1 MNEDFSEIIAAVKKF
16 AVDNLS
22 LSTLSD
28 EELEEQIKTITD
40 NMIGNRYVSIKNRVD
55 IAQQVFSSIR
65 GFGLLDTIMN
75 DDTITEVMINGA
87 DNIFIEQAGR
97 VKRLD
102 ESFESQRKLEDIIQ
116 RIVGKAGREVNQ
128 SNPIVDTRLP
138 DGSRVNVVLPPIA
151 LCGPTVTIRKFS
163 KTPMTIEKLISY
175 GSITREI
182 ADKLKLLVEAKYNIF
197 ICGGTGSGKTTF
209 LNALSNYIPKDE
221 RVITIEDSAE
231 LQIKGVDN
239 LVSLETRNANASGA
253 SDLTMNAALS
263 DYNEILKDVY
273 GIFAMSATEDDLTNN
288 LERYFNNSL
297 SNISDLDTTDSY
309 TRDYINSLTS
319 WLSTAGSEGSADFD
333 TLINLTNATCDV
345 SYVGGSE
352 VYHSNILKR
361 QILEYMKY
369 RGVVAVSQELI
380 NKFSGFSGFD
390 KQSKAIKAKMNY
402 EKELEKVG
410 DSCQTAYNELYEARK
425 QKHTSVTQDILGYE
439 IEADCENKIEL
450 FKDAYLKTV
459 SLAKENYDNISKYL
473 VYIKVLEDTS
483 ADKLNVNSNVILYNE
498 ISNKS
503 SEATE
508 NMGEGLKEG
517 HTVTNEAYTHKGLE
531 GVLSNVEYFK
541 SNNIGLTSGCE
552 MNDEK
557 TDFNVIS
564 DHDGGFYG
572 TMKSFVD
579 DIKSQKS
586 NINGELSEDNVIKVY
601 QLKQTINNWI
611 NNDDNKTYLANI
623 WALKDY
629 FYSCEGNDCKI
640 NEYFENIEGFI
651 SDINDIANY
660 TNNYAN
666 SYKDK
671 VKSLAVEAN
680 KQIRLVFD
688 DCTIMISKYEAIE
701 KDLNAVISDI
711 ESAEEKGEKW
721 KDKIDKVT
729 DKSSKQTMTSDYESE
744 AQPLKKADVEAL
756 RDKVIIVNKEFYQ
769 DILDRIKSLKYCGNK
784 LAEKYDS
791 SKVEKA
797 DYEKDFKKSKIMPD
811 TVDSNGMAAA
821 INSAKANF
829 ESDTGNSFKAFRRLL
844 ENDEFSTKSG
854 FTTKAQEENQQFFE
868 YLASNFEYKSGTEE
882 EEKSEASDGGKEA
895 LIDKG
900 KVTSAKENAK
910 NDKTLSGDV
919 SSDFLD
925 AMVTNN
931 SKSQQDIGVDP
942 TDPEGSSDDNVTDTA
957 DSMSGEETTS
967 FLEAVGNIAATGR
980 DKLYLVEYMRN
991 MFSCYTTN
999 IDPDAGNP
1007 NVEEKKDKEV
1017 GSQYENKDDFEKTL
1031 SGIAISADNNYYYG
1045 GECEYILWGGTPSSA
1060 VNKTK
1065 ASIFGIRFILNLI
1078 YAMSAPDINA
1088 LTFEWATVIAGW
1100 TVFGVPIVQTV
1111 LKIALALA
1119 ESAYDLN
1126 QLCLGKSVPLY
1137 KSSTTWAMSPQGMIG
1152 IAKDAA
1158 AELIEN
1164 AAKEA
1169 GAYLN
1174 DSITNIFDK
1183 IENTANNKIS
1193 EIGDDVKKYMNQTIR
1208 DVSDK
1213 VINAT
1218 VTPFMNGI
1226 KGVLG
1231 KIDSSWGKD
1240 KIKEELQ
1247 NCLDKL
1253 KEGATDDIY
1262 GQAKTVAIE
1271 YLEGKIGEVTDTIY
1285 DSLQEAAG
1293 VKSETIIGKINDLFK
1308 TVDSGVNSG
1317 TGYISELNDVISNKI
1332 TELSG
1337 DLKKTVT
1344 DTLNSTEDNVKEKLN
1359 EALNNFSNELSE
1371 KVSGGLDKVGESA
1384 PNSKTVGDVSNA
1396 KAATISLN
1404 YKEYLYAFMLI
1415 GILANEDNMVA
1426 RTGYL
1431 MQMNISQKMTDAGF
1445 EDSDRENFDMTKM
1458 YTMVQIHSEADVD
1471 SVFMG
1476 MFEKKTVNGEESYSL
1491 NFDGNG
1497 SSTDRL
1503 VYNGFIGY

>member
-253 SDLTMNAALS
+253 GAVTIRDLIKSSLRMRPERIVVGEVRGGEALDMLQAMNTGH
-263 DYNEILKDVY
+263 D
-273 GIFAMSATEDDLTNN
+273 G
-288 LERYFNNSL
+288 SL
-297 SNISDLDTTDSY
+297 STGHA
-309 TRDYINSLTS
+309 NS
-319 WLSTAGSEGSADFD
+319 
-333 TLINLTNATCDV
+333 
-345 SYVGGSE
+345 
-352 VYHSNILKR
+352 
-361 QILEYMKY
+361 
-369 RGVVAVSQELI
+369 
-380 NKFSGFSGFD
+380 
-390 KQSKAIKAKMNY
+390 
-402 EKELEKVG
+402 
-410 DSCQTAYNELYEARK
+410 
-425 QKHTSVTQDILGYE
+425 TQDILGYE

-900 KVTSAKENAK
+900 KVTSAKEKAK

-957 DSMSGEETTS
+957 DSMSDEETTS
-967 FLEAVGNIAATGR
+967 FLKALGDIAATER

-1045 GECEYILWGGTPSSA
+1045 GECEYILWGGNPKSA

-1119 ESAYDLN
+1119 ESAYDLS

-1158 AELIEN
+1158 TELIEN
-1164 AAKEA
+1164 AAQAA
-1169 GAYLN
+1169 GDKL
-1174 DSITNIFDK
+1174 DKLVTNIFDT
-1183 IENTANNKIS
+1183 IGNTANDKIKDL
-1193 EIGDDVKKYMNQTIR
+1193 EGTVNNYIEQTKNSIT
-1208 DVSDK
+1208 DQ

-1218 VTPFMNGI
+1218 VTPFLNSVKGI
-1226 KGVLG
+1226 VG
-1231 KIDSSWGKD
+1231 KIDSNWGEE
-1240 KIKEELQ
+1240 KIKEEL
-1247 NCLDKL
+1247 NASLEKL
-1253 KEGATDDIY
+1253 KENSTDDIF
-1262 GQAKTVAIE
+1262 GKCKTLAIE
-1271 YLEGKIGEVTDTIY
+1271 YLQGKVDKVTSTIY
-1285 DSLQEAAG
+1285 QNLSSTTENMANETMKQVKGLFYSENSTPGYIEELTEQLKAKVNELSSKLQE
-1293 VKSETIIGKINDLFK
+1293 N
-1308 TVDSGVNSG
+1308 
-1317 TGYISELNDVISNKI
+1317 
-1332 TELSG
+1332 
-1337 DLKKTVT
+1337 VT
-1344 DTLNSTEDNVKEKLN
+1344 NALNSTEDNVKEKLN
-1359 EALNNFSNELSE
+1359 SALTDFTD
-1371 KVSGGLDKVGESA
+1371 KVSGTVSSGLDKVGEAA
-1384 PNSKTVGDVSNA
+1384 PDNNTVGDVTNA

-1415 GILANEDNMVA
+1415 GILANEDNMIA

-1445 EDSDRENFDMTKM
+1445 DDSDRENFDMTKM

-1491 NFDGNG
+1491 NFDGDG

>member
-1 MNEDFSEIIAAVKKF
+1 MIFRKFRKAKNSDINLAEINENTELAVFSE
-16 AVDNLS
+16 VDNDVKPKKKRS
-22 LSTLSD
+22 R
-28 EELEEQIKTITD
+28 ERI
-40 NMIGNRYVSIKNRVD
+40 RKN
-55 IAQQVFSSIR
+55 
-65 GFGLLDTIMN
+65 
-75 DDTITEVMINGA
+75 INGA
-87 DNIFIEQAGR
+87 ISIFLVLIMVPMFTFAGT
-97 VKRLD
+97 
-102 ESFESQRKLEDIIQ
+102 
-116 RIVGKAGREVNQ
+116 
-128 SNPIVDTRLP
+128 IVDL
-138 DGSRVNVVLPPIA
+138 SRVNSANVVL
-151 LCGPTVTIRKFS
+151 
-163 KTPMTIEKLISY
+163 
-175 GSITREI
+175 
-182 ADKLKLLVEAKYNIF
+182 
-197 ICGGTGSGKTTF
+197 
-209 LNALSNYIPKDE
+209 
-221 RVITIEDSAE
+221 
-231 LQIKGVDN
+231 
-239 LVSLETRNANASGA
+239 SGA

-967 FLEAVGNIAATGR
+967 FLKALGDIAATER

-1045 GECEYILWGGTPSSA
+1045 GECEYILWGGNPKSA

-1088 LTFEWATVIAGW
+1088 LTFEWATAIAGW

-1137 KSSTTWAMSPQGMIG
+1137 KSSTTWAMSPQGMINVTKKTAATLIG
-1152 IAKDAA
+1152 KATEA
-1158 AELIEN
+1158 AEKNLN
-1164 AAKEA
+1164 
-1169 GAYLN
+1169 GAIIN
-1174 DSITNIFDK
+1174 VFDK
-1183 IENTANNKIS
+1183 IENTANDKIS
-1193 EIGDDVKKYMNQTIR
+1193 EISGEVTKYINLTIR

-1231 KIDSSWGKD
+1231 KMDSSWGKD

-1253 KEGATDDIY
+1253 KEGSTDDIY

-1271 YLEGKIGEVTDTIY
+1271 YLEGKIDEVAGTIC
-1285 DSLQEAAG
+1285 DGLKDAAG
-1293 VKSETIIGKINDLFK
+1293 NKSDIIGKVNALFK
-1308 TVDSGVNSG
+1308 KVDPETNTE
-1317 TGYISELNDVISNKI
+1317 TGYISKLNDKIAKKI
-1332 TELSG
+1332 TDLSG
-1337 DLKKTVT
+1337 ELQGKVSEA
-1344 DTLNSTEDNVKEKLN
+1344 LNSTEDNVKEELN
-1359 EALNNFSNELSE
+1359 EALNNFSDGISE
-1371 KVSGGLDKVGESA
+1371 KVSSGLDKVGESA
-1384 PNSKTVGDVSNA
+1384 PDSNTVGDVTNS

-1445 EDSDRENFDMTKM
+1445 NDSDRENFDMTKM

-1491 NFDGNG
+1491 NFDGDG

>member
-97 VKRLD
+97 VKRLN

-231 LQIKGVDN
+231 LQIRGVDN

-253 SDLTMNAALS
+253 GAVTIRDLIKSSLRMRPERIVVGEVRGGEALDMLQAMNTGH
-263 DYNEILKDVY
+263 D
-273 GIFAMSATEDDLTNN
+273 G
-288 LERYFNNSL
+288 SL
-297 SNISDLDTTDSY
+297 STGHA
-309 TRDYINSLTS
+309 NS
-319 WLSTAGSEGSADFD
+319 
-333 TLINLTNATCDV
+333 
-345 SYVGGSE
+345 
-352 VYHSNILKR
+352 
-361 QILEYMKY
+361 
-369 RGVVAVSQELI
+369 
-380 NKFSGFSGFD
+380 
-390 KQSKAIKAKMNY
+390 
-402 EKELEKVG
+402 
-410 DSCQTAYNELYEARK
+410 
-425 QKHTSVTQDILGYE
+425 TQDMLSRLETMVLQGADGLPLEAIRQQISSAIDIIIHLSRLRDHSRKTMEITEVLGF
-439 IEADCENKIEL
+439 ENGQI
-450 FKDAYLKTV
+450 
-459 SLAKENYDNISKYL
+459 
-473 VYIKVLEDTS
+473 
-483 ADKLNVNSNVILYNE
+483 KLNPLYVFE
-498 ISNKS
+498 
-503 SEATE
+503 EDE
-508 NMGEGLKEG
+508 N
-517 HTVTNEAYTHKGLE
+517 TTLE
-531 GVLSNVEYFK
+531 VEYFK

-629 FYSCEGNDCKI
+629 FYSCEGNNCKI

-651 SDINDIANY
+651 RDINNIADY

-957 DSMSGEETTS
+957 DSMSDEETTS
-967 FLEAVGNIAATGR
+967 FLKALGDIAATER

-1445 EDSDRENFDMTKM
+1445 NDSDRENFDMTKM

>member
-182 ADKLKLLVEAKYNIF
+182 ADKLKL
-197 ICGGTGSGKTTF
+197 
-209 LNALSNYIPKDE
+209 
-221 RVITIEDSAE
+221 
-231 LQIKGVDN
+231 
-239 LVSLETRNANASGA
+239 
-253 SDLTMNAALS
+253 
-263 DYNEILKDVY
+263 
-273 GIFAMSATEDDLTNN
+273 
-288 LERYFNNSL
+288 
-297 SNISDLDTTDSY
+297 
-309 TRDYINSLTS
+309 
-319 WLSTAGSEGSADFD
+319 
-333 TLINLTNATCDV
+333 
-345 SYVGGSE
+345 
-352 VYHSNILKR
+352 
-361 QILEYMKY
+361 
-369 RGVVAVSQELI
+369 
-380 NKFSGFSGFD
+380 
-390 KQSKAIKAKMNY
+390 
-402 EKELEKVG
+402 
-410 DSCQTAYNELYEARK
+410 
-425 QKHTSVTQDILGYE
+425 
-439 IEADCENKIEL
+439 
-450 FKDAYLKTV
+450 
-459 SLAKENYDNISKYL
+459 
-473 VYIKVLEDTS
+473 
-483 ADKLNVNSNVILYNE
+483 
-498 ISNKS
+498 
-503 SEATE
+503 
-508 NMGEGLKEG
+508 
-517 HTVTNEAYTHKGLE
+517 
-531 GVLSNVEYFK
+531 
-541 SNNIGLTSGCE
+541 
-552 MNDEK
+552 
-557 TDFNVIS
+557 
-564 DHDGGFYG
+564 
-572 TMKSFVD
+572 
-579 DIKSQKS
+579 
-586 NINGELSEDNVIKVY
+586 
-601 QLKQTINNWI
+601 
-611 NNDDNKTYLANI
+611 
-623 WALKDY
+623 
-629 FYSCEGNDCKI
+629 
-640 NEYFENIEGFI
+640 
-651 SDINDIANY
+651 
-660 TNNYAN
+660 
-666 SYKDK
+666 
-671 VKSLAVEAN
+671 
-680 KQIRLVFD
+680 
-688 DCTIMISKYEAIE
+688 
-701 KDLNAVISDI
+701 
-711 ESAEEKGEKW
+711 
-721 KDKIDKVT
+721 
-729 DKSSKQTMTSDYESE
+729 
-744 AQPLKKADVEAL
+744 
-756 RDKVIIVNKEFYQ
+756 
-769 DILDRIKSLKYCGNK
+769 
-784 LAEKYDS
+784 
-791 SKVEKA
+791 
-797 DYEKDFKKSKIMPD
+797 
-811 TVDSNGMAAA
+811 
-821 INSAKANF
+821 
-829 ESDTGNSFKAFRRLL
+829 
-844 ENDEFSTKSG
+844 
-854 FTTKAQEENQQFFE
+854 
-868 YLASNFEYKSGTEE
+868 
-882 EEKSEASDGGKEA
+882 
-895 LIDKG
+895 
-900 KVTSAKENAK
+900 TSAKENAK

-957 DSMSGEETTS
+957 DSMSDEETTS
-967 FLEAVGNIAATGR
+967 FLKALGDIAATER

-1045 GECEYILWGGTPSSA
+1045 GECEYILWGGNPKSA

-1137 KSSTTWAMSPQGMIG
+1137 KSSTTWAMSPQGMINVTKETAATLIG
-1152 IAKDAA
+1152 KATEA
-1158 AELIEN
+1158 AEKN
-1164 AAKEA
+1164 
-1169 GAYLN
+1169 LN
-1174 DSITNIFDK
+1174 DAITNIFDK
-1183 IENTANNKIS
+1183 IENTANDKIS
-1193 EIGDDVKKYMNQTIR
+1193 EIGDEVTKYINQTIR

-1231 KIDSSWGKD
+1231 KMDSSWGKD

-1253 KEGATDDIY
+1253 KEGSTDDIY

-1271 YLEGKIGEVTDTIY
+1271 YLEGKIDEVAGTIC
-1285 DSLQEAAG
+1285 DGLKEAAG
-1293 VKSETIIGKINDLFK
+1293 NKSDIIGKVNALFK
-1308 TVDSGVNSG
+1308 KVDPETNTE
-1317 TGYISELNDVISNKI
+1317 TGYISKLRGKIAKKI
-1332 TELSG
+1332 TDLSG
-1337 DLKKTVT
+1337 ELQGKVSEA
-1344 DTLNSTEDNVKEKLN
+1344 LNSTEDNVKEELN
-1359 EALNNFSNELSE
+1359 EALNNFSDGISE
-1371 KVSGGLDKVGESA
+1371 KVSSGLDKVGESA

-1445 EDSDRENFDMTKM
+1445 NDSDRENFDMTKM

-1491 NFDGNG
+1491 NLDGNG
-1497 SSTDRL
+1497 ASTDKL

>member
-1 MNEDFSEIIAAVKKF
+1 M
-16 AVDNLS
+16 L
-22 LSTLSD
+22 
-28 EELEEQIKTITD
+28 
-40 NMIGNRYVSIKNRVD
+40 
-55 IAQQVFSSIR
+55 
-65 GFGLLDTIMN
+65 
-75 DDTITEVMINGA
+75 
-87 DNIFIEQAGR
+87 
-97 VKRLD
+97 
-102 ESFESQRKLEDIIQ
+102 
-116 RIVGKAGREVNQ
+116 
-128 SNPIVDTRLP
+128 
-138 DGSRVNVVLPPIA
+138 
-151 LCGPTVTIRKFS
+151 
-163 KTPMTIEKLISY
+163 
-175 GSITREI
+175 
-182 ADKLKLLVEAKYNIF
+182 
-197 ICGGTGSGKTTF
+197 
-209 LNALSNYIPKDE
+209 
-221 RVITIEDSAE
+221 
-231 LQIKGVDN
+231 
-239 LVSLETRNANASGA
+239 SGA

-439 IEADCENKIEL
+439 IEADCENKIE
-450 FKDAYLKTV
+450 
-459 SLAKENYDNISKYL
+459 
-473 VYIKVLEDTS
+473 
-483 ADKLNVNSNVILYNE
+483 
-498 ISNKS
+498 
-503 SEATE
+503 
-508 NMGEGLKEG
+508 
-517 HTVTNEAYTHKGLE
+517 
-531 GVLSNVEYFK
+531 
-541 SNNIGLTSGCE
+541 
-552 MNDEK
+552 
-557 TDFNVIS
+557 
-564 DHDGGFYG
+564 
-572 TMKSFVD
+572 D

-900 KVTSAKENAK
+900 KVTSAKEKAK

-957 DSMSGEETTS
+957 DSMSDEETTS
-967 FLEAVGNIAATGR
+967 FLKALGDIAATER

-1137 KSSTTWAMSPQGMIG
+1137 KSSTTWAMSPQGMINVT
-1152 IAKDAA
+1152 KETAA
-1158 AELIEN
+1158 TLIDKATEE
-1164 AAKEA
+1164 AAKKIN
-1169 GAYLN
+1169 GA
-1174 DSITNIFDK
+1174 ITNIFDK
-1183 IENTANNKIS
+1183 IENTANDKIS
-1193 EIGDDVKKYMNQTIR
+1193 EISGEVTKYINQTIR

-1231 KIDSSWGKD
+1231 KMDSSWGKD

-1253 KEGATDDIY
+1253 KEGSTDDIY

-1271 YLEGKIGEVTDTIY
+1271 YLEGKIDEVAGTIC
-1285 DSLQEAAG
+1285 DGLKDAAG
-1293 VKSETIIGKINDLFK
+1293 NKSDIIGKINDLFK
-1308 TVDSGVNSG
+1308 KVDAATNTE
-1317 TGYISELNDVISNKI
+1317 TGYISELNDQIAEKI
-1332 TELSG
+1332 TDLSG
-1337 DLKKTVT
+1337 ELQGKVSEA
-1344 DTLNSTEDNVKEKLN
+1344 LNSTEDNVKEELN
-1359 EALNNFSNELSE
+1359 EALNNFSDGISE
-1371 KVSGGLDKVGESA
+1371 KVSSGLDKVGESA
-1384 PNSKTVGDVSNA
+1384 PDSKTVGDVSNA

-1445 EDSDRENFDMTKM
+1445 NDSDRENFDMTKM

-1491 NFDGNG
+1491 NFDGDG

>member
-1 MNEDFSEIIAAVKKF
+1 MIFGKFRKAKNSDINLAEINENTELAVFSE
-16 AVDNLS
+16 VDNDVKPKKKR
-22 LSTLSD
+22 ST
-28 EELEEQIKTITD
+28 ERI
-40 NMIGNRYVSIKNRVD
+40 RKN
-55 IAQQVFSSIR
+55 
-65 GFGLLDTIMN
+65 
-75 DDTITEVMINGA
+75 INGA
-87 DNIFIEQAGR
+87 ISIFLVLIMVPMFTFAGT
-97 VKRLD
+97 
-102 ESFESQRKLEDIIQ
+102 
-116 RIVGKAGREVNQ
+116 
-128 SNPIVDTRLP
+128 IVDL
-138 DGSRVNVVLPPIA
+138 SRVNSANVVL
-151 LCGPTVTIRKFS
+151 
-163 KTPMTIEKLISY
+163 
-175 GSITREI
+175 
-182 ADKLKLLVEAKYNIF
+182 
-197 ICGGTGSGKTTF
+197 
-209 LNALSNYIPKDE
+209 
-221 RVITIEDSAE
+221 
-231 LQIKGVDN
+231 
-239 LVSLETRNANASGA
+239 SGA

-402 EKELEKVG
+402 EKELEKIG

-450 FKDAYLKTV
+450 FKDAYLKTG

-473 VYIKVLEDTS
+473 VYLKALEDTS

-517 HTVTNEAYTHKGLE
+517 YTVTNEAYTHKGLE

-557 TDFNVIS
+557 TDFNESS
-564 DHDGGFYG
+564 DYKGGFYG
-572 TMKSFVD
+572 TMESFVD

-640 NEYFENIEGFI
+640 NEYFKNIEGFI
-651 SDINDIANY
+651 CDINDIADY
-660 TNNYAN
+660 TNNYVN

-711 ESAEEKGEKW
+711 EAAEEKGNDW
-721 KDKIDKVT
+721 KKSIDKVT
-729 DKSSKQTMTSDYESE
+729 DNSSKQTMTSDYESE

-868 YLASNFEYKSGTEE
+868 YLASNFEYKAGTEE

-895 LIDKG
+895 LIDEG
-900 KVTSAKENAK
+900 KVTSAKEKAK

-957 DSMSGEETTS
+957 DSMSDEETTS
-967 FLEAVGNIAATGR
+967 FLKALGDIAATER

-1088 LTFEWATVIAGW
+1088 LTFEWATAIAGW

-1384 PNSKTVGDVSNA
+1384 PDSKTVGDVSNA

-1445 EDSDRENFDMTKM
+1445 NDSDRENFDMTKM

-1491 NFDGNG
+1491 NFDGDG

>member
-1 MNEDFSEIIAAVKKF
+1 MIFRKFRKAKNSDINLAEINENTELAVFSE
-16 AVDNLS
+16 VDNDVKPKKKRS
-22 LSTLSD
+22 R
-28 EELEEQIKTITD
+28 ERI
-40 NMIGNRYVSIKNRVD
+40 RKN
-55 IAQQVFSSIR
+55 
-65 GFGLLDTIMN
+65 
-75 DDTITEVMINGA
+75 INGA
-87 DNIFIEQAGR
+87 ISIFLVLIMVPMFTFAGT
-97 VKRLD
+97 
-102 ESFESQRKLEDIIQ
+102 
-116 RIVGKAGREVNQ
+116 
-128 SNPIVDTRLP
+128 IVDL
-138 DGSRVNVVLPPIA
+138 SRVNSANVVL
-151 LCGPTVTIRKFS
+151 
-163 KTPMTIEKLISY
+163 
-175 GSITREI
+175 
-182 ADKLKLLVEAKYNIF
+182 
-197 ICGGTGSGKTTF
+197 
-209 LNALSNYIPKDE
+209 
-221 RVITIEDSAE
+221 
-231 LQIKGVDN
+231 
-239 LVSLETRNANASGA
+239 SGA

-288 LERYFNNSL
+288 LKRYFNNSL

-333 TLINLTNATCDV
+333 TLIKLTNATCDV

-517 HTVTNEAYTHKGLE
+517 YTVTNEAYTHKGLE

-557 TDFNVIS
+557 TDFNESS
-564 DHDGGFYG
+564 DYKGGFYG
-572 TMKSFVD
+572 TMESFVD

-640 NEYFENIEGFI
+640 NEYFKNIEGFI
-651 SDINDIANY
+651 CDINDIADY
-660 TNNYAN
+660 TNNYVN

-711 ESAEEKGEKW
+711 EAAEKKGDDW
-721 KDKIDKVT
+721 KKSIDKVT
-729 DKSSKQTMTSDYESE
+729 DNSSKQTMTSDYESE

-829 ESDTGNSFKAFRRLL
+829 ESDTGNSFKAFCRLL

-868 YLASNFEYKSGTEE
+868 YLASNFEYKAGTEE

-957 DSMSGEETTS
+957 DSMSDEETTS
-967 FLEAVGNIAATGR
+967 FLKALGDIAATER

-1445 EDSDRENFDMTKM
+1445 NDSDRENFDMTKM

-1491 NFDGNG
+1491 NFDGDG

>member
-1 MNEDFSEIIAAVKKF
+1 MIFRKFRKAKNSDINLAEINENTELAVFSE
-16 AVDNLS
+16 VDNDVKPKKKRS
-22 LSTLSD
+22 R
-28 EELEEQIKTITD
+28 ERI
-40 NMIGNRYVSIKNRVD
+40 RKN
-55 IAQQVFSSIR
+55 
-65 GFGLLDTIMN
+65 
-75 DDTITEVMINGA
+75 INGA
-87 DNIFIEQAGR
+87 ISIFLVLIMVPMFTFAGT
-97 VKRLD
+97 
-102 ESFESQRKLEDIIQ
+102 
-116 RIVGKAGREVNQ
+116 
-128 SNPIVDTRLP
+128 IVDL
-138 DGSRVNVVLPPIA
+138 SRVNSANVVL
-151 LCGPTVTIRKFS
+151 
-163 KTPMTIEKLISY
+163 
-175 GSITREI
+175 
-182 ADKLKLLVEAKYNIF
+182 
-197 ICGGTGSGKTTF
+197 
-209 LNALSNYIPKDE
+209 
-221 RVITIEDSAE
+221 
-231 LQIKGVDN
+231 
-239 LVSLETRNANASGA
+239 SGA

-967 FLEAVGNIAATGR
+967 FLKALGDIAATER

-1045 GECEYILWGGTPSSA
+1045 GECEYILWGGNPKSA

-1137 KSSTTWAMSPQGMIG
+1137 KSSTTWAMSPQGMINVTKKTAATLIG
-1152 IAKDAA
+1152 KATEA
-1158 AELIEN
+1158 AEKNLN
-1164 AAKEA
+1164 
-1169 GAYLN
+1169 GAIIN
-1174 DSITNIFDK
+1174 VFDK
-1183 IENTANNKIS
+1183 IENTANDKIS
-1193 EIGDDVKKYMNQTIR
+1193 EISGEVTKYINLTIR

-1231 KIDSSWGKD
+1231 KMDSSWGKD

-1253 KEGATDDIY
+1253 KEGSTDDIY

-1271 YLEGKIGEVTDTIY
+1271 YLEGKIDEVAGTIC
-1285 DSLQEAAG
+1285 DGLKDAAG
-1293 VKSETIIGKINDLFK
+1293 NKSDIIGKVNALFK
-1308 TVDSGVNSG
+1308 KVDPETNTE
-1317 TGYISELNDVISNKI
+1317 TGYISKLNDKIAKKI
-1332 TELSG
+1332 TDLSG
-1337 DLKKTVT
+1337 ELQGKVSEA
-1344 DTLNSTEDNVKEKLN
+1344 LNSTEDNVKEELN
-1359 EALNNFSNELSE
+1359 EALNNFSDGISE
-1371 KVSGGLDKVGESA
+1371 KVSSGLEKVCESA
-1384 PNSKTVGDVSNA
+1384 PDSNTVGDVTNS

-1445 EDSDRENFDMTKM
+1445 NDSDRENFDMTKM

-1491 NFDGNG
+1491 NFDGDG

>member
-1 MNEDFSEIIAAVKKF
+1 MIFGKFRKAKNSDINLAEINENTELAVFSE
-16 AVDNLS
+16 VDNDVKPKKKR
-22 LSTLSD
+22 ST
-28 EELEEQIKTITD
+28 ERI
-40 NMIGNRYVSIKNRVD
+40 RKN
-55 IAQQVFSSIR
+55 
-65 GFGLLDTIMN
+65 
-75 DDTITEVMINGA
+75 INGA
-87 DNIFIEQAGR
+87 ISIFLVLIMVPMFTFAGT
-97 VKRLD
+97 
-102 ESFESQRKLEDIIQ
+102 
-116 RIVGKAGREVNQ
+116 
-128 SNPIVDTRLP
+128 IVDL
-138 DGSRVNVVLPPIA
+138 SRVNSANVVL
-151 LCGPTVTIRKFS
+151 
-163 KTPMTIEKLISY
+163 
-175 GSITREI
+175 
-182 ADKLKLLVEAKYNIF
+182 
-197 ICGGTGSGKTTF
+197 
-209 LNALSNYIPKDE
+209 
-221 RVITIEDSAE
+221 
-231 LQIKGVDN
+231 
-239 LVSLETRNANASGA
+239 SGA

-402 EKELEKVG
+402 EKELEKIG

-517 HTVTNEAYTHKGLE
+517 YTVTNEAYTHKGLE

-557 TDFNVIS
+557 TDFNESS
-564 DHDGGFYG
+564 DYKGGFYG
-572 TMKSFVD
+572 TMESFVD

-640 NEYFENIEGFI
+640 NEYFKNIEGFI
-651 SDINDIANY
+651 CDINDIADY
-660 TNNYAN
+660 TNNYVN

-711 ESAEEKGEKW
+711 EAAEKKGDDW
-721 KDKIDKVT
+721 KKSIDKVT
-729 DKSSKQTMTSDYESE
+729 DNSSKQTMTSDYESE

-829 ESDTGNSFKAFRRLL
+829 ESDTGNSFKAFCRLL

-868 YLASNFEYKSGTEE
+868 YLASNFEYKAGTEE

-1088 LTFEWATVIAGW
+1088 LTFEWATAIAGW

-1384 PNSKTVGDVSNA
+1384 PDSKTVGDVSNA

-1445 EDSDRENFDMTKM
+1445 NDSDRENFDMTKM

-1491 NFDGNG
+1491 NFDGDG

>member
-1 MNEDFSEIIAAVKKF
+1 MSFTSSYVMAGIGTFFILFWLFLYIKYRNAYGQVIDAIDKKKFMFGEIYFIGFGFITLFHINIKTERGSKKIKEISEIYGRKYAEFYHYVITGGSIAYFLTLLPMGFCLGAIANNVMLGVLGVVASALLMEYMSGEIKKNVNERREDILEDLPQMLSKFTLLINAGLIVRDAWFKVAYANDRPIYKEMQEACVEMNNGVPVREAVFHFADRCSVAEVRKF
-16 AVDNLS
+16 ANS
-22 LSTLSD
+22 
-28 EELEEQIKTITD
+28 
-40 NMIGNRYVSIKNRVD
+40 
-55 IAQQVFSSIR
+55 
-65 GFGLLDTIMN
+65 
-75 DDTITEVMINGA
+75 
-87 DNIFIEQAGR
+87 
-97 VKRLD
+97 
-102 ESFESQRKLEDIIQ
+102 
-116 RIVGKAGREVNQ
+116 VNQ
-128 SNPIVDTRLP
+128 N
-138 DGSRVNVVLPPIA
+138 
-151 LCGPTVTIRKFS
+151 
-163 KTPMTIEKLISY
+163 MEK
-175 GSITREI
+175 
-182 ADKLKLLVEAKYNIF
+182 
-197 ICGGTGSGKTTF
+197 
-209 LNALSNYIPKDE
+209 
-221 RVITIEDSAE
+221 
-231 LQIKGVDN
+231 
-239 LVSLETRNANASGA
+239 GA

-629 FYSCEGNDCKI
+629 FYSCEGNNCKI

-651 SDINDIANY
+651 RDINNIADY

-900 KVTSAKENAK
+900 KVTSAKEKAK

-957 DSMSGEETTS
+957 DSMSDEETTS
-967 FLEAVGNIAATGR
+967 FLKALGDIAATER

-999 IDPDAGNP
+999 LDPSEG
-1007 NVEEKKDKEV
+1007 KT
-1017 GSQYENKDDFEKTL
+1017 YEDTANFERTL
-1031 SGIAISADNNYYYG
+1031 SDIVISEDNNLYYG

-1088 LTFEWATVIAGW
+1088 LTFEWATAIAGW

-1137 KSSTTWAMSPQGMIG
+1137 KSSTTWAMSPQGMINVTKKTAATLIG
-1152 IAKDAA
+1152 KATEA
-1158 AELIEN
+1158 AEKNLN
-1164 AAKEA
+1164 
-1169 GAYLN
+1169 GAIIN
-1174 DSITNIFDK
+1174 VFDK
-1183 IENTANNKIS
+1183 IENTANDKIS
-1193 EIGDDVKKYMNQTIR
+1193 EISGEVTKYINLTIR

-1231 KIDSSWGKD
+1231 KMDSSWGKD

-1253 KEGATDDIY
+1253 KEGSTDDIY

-1271 YLEGKIGEVTDTIY
+1271 YLEGKIDEVAGTIC
-1285 DSLQEAAG
+1285 DGLKDAAG
-1293 VKSETIIGKINDLFK
+1293 NKSDIIGKVNALFK
-1308 TVDSGVNSG
+1308 KVDPETNTE
-1317 TGYISELNDVISNKI
+1317 TGYISKLNDKIAKKI
-1332 TELSG
+1332 TDLSG
-1337 DLKKTVT
+1337 ELQGKVSEA
-1344 DTLNSTEDNVKEKLN
+1344 LNSTEDNVKEELN
-1359 EALNNFSNELSE
+1359 EALNNFSDGISE
-1371 KVSGGLDKVGESA
+1371 KVSSGLDKVGESA
-1384 PNSKTVGDVSNA
+1384 PDSNTVGDVTNS

-1445 EDSDRENFDMTKM
+1445 NDSDRENFDMTKM

-1491 NFDGNG
+1491 NFDGDG

>member
-957 DSMSGEETTS
+957 DSMSDEETTS
-967 FLEAVGNIAATGR
+967 FLKALGDIAATER

-1445 EDSDRENFDMTKM
+1445 NDSDRENFDMTKM

-1491 NFDGNG
+1491 NFDGDG

>member
-1 MNEDFSEIIAAVKKF
+1 
-16 AVDNLS
+16 
-22 LSTLSD
+22 
-28 EELEEQIKTITD
+28 
-40 NMIGNRYVSIKNRVD
+40 
-55 IAQQVFSSIR
+55 
-65 GFGLLDTIMN
+65 
-75 DDTITEVMINGA
+75 
-87 DNIFIEQAGR
+87 
-97 VKRLD
+97 
-102 ESFESQRKLEDIIQ
+102 
-116 RIVGKAGREVNQ
+116 
-128 SNPIVDTRLP
+128 
-138 DGSRVNVVLPPIA
+138 
-151 LCGPTVTIRKFS
+151 
-163 KTPMTIEKLISY
+163 
-175 GSITREI
+175 
-182 ADKLKLLVEAKYNIF
+182 
-197 ICGGTGSGKTTF
+197 
-209 LNALSNYIPKDE
+209 
-221 RVITIEDSAE
+221 
-231 LQIKGVDN
+231 
-239 LVSLETRNANASGA
+239 
-253 SDLTMNAALS
+253 
-263 DYNEILKDVY
+263 
-273 GIFAMSATEDDLTNN
+273 
-288 LERYFNNSL
+288 
-297 SNISDLDTTDSY
+297 
-309 TRDYINSLTS
+309 
-319 WLSTAGSEGSADFD
+319 
-333 TLINLTNATCDV
+333 
-345 SYVGGSE
+345 
-352 VYHSNILKR
+352 
-361 QILEYMKY
+361 
-369 RGVVAVSQELI
+369 
-380 NKFSGFSGFD
+380 
-390 KQSKAIKAKMNY
+390 
-402 EKELEKVG
+402 
-410 DSCQTAYNELYEARK
+410 
-425 QKHTSVTQDILGYE
+425 
-439 IEADCENKIEL
+439 
-450 FKDAYLKTV
+450 
-459 SLAKENYDNISKYL
+459 
-473 VYIKVLEDTS
+473 
-483 ADKLNVNSNVILYNE
+483 
-498 ISNKS
+498 
-503 SEATE
+503 
-508 NMGEGLKEG
+508 
-517 HTVTNEAYTHKGLE
+517 
-531 GVLSNVEYFK
+531 
-541 SNNIGLTSGCE
+541 
-552 MNDEK
+552 
-557 TDFNVIS
+557 
-564 DHDGGFYG
+564 
-572 TMKSFVD
+572 
-579 DIKSQKS
+579 
-586 NINGELSEDNVIKVY
+586 
-601 QLKQTINNWI
+601 
-611 NNDDNKTYLANI
+611 
-623 WALKDY
+623 
-629 FYSCEGNDCKI
+629 
-640 NEYFENIEGFI
+640 
-651 SDINDIANY
+651 
-660 TNNYAN
+660 
-666 SYKDK
+666 
-671 VKSLAVEAN
+671 
-680 KQIRLVFD
+680 
-688 DCTIMISKYEAIE
+688 MISKYEAIE

-711 ESAEEKGEKW
+711 EAAEEKGNDW
-721 KDKIDKVT
+721 KKSIDKVT
-729 DKSSKQTMTSDYESE
+729 DNSSKQTMTSDYESE

-868 YLASNFEYKSGTEE
+868 YLASNFEYKAGTEE

-895 LIDKG
+895 LIDEG
-900 KVTSAKENAK
+900 KVTSAKEKAK

-957 DSMSGEETTS
+957 DSMSDEETTS
-967 FLEAVGNIAATGR
+967 FLKALGDIAATER

-999 IDPDAGNP
+999 LDPSTG
-1007 NVEEKKDKEV
+1007 KT
-1017 GSQYENKDDFEKTL
+1017 YEDTANFERTL
-1031 SGIAISADNNYYYG
+1031 SDIVISEDNNLYYG

-1152 IAKDAA
+1152 IAK
-1158 AELIEN
+1158 EEGKKLIEKSTKYAEKQLNN
-1164 AAKEA
+1164 A
-1169 GAYLN
+1169 
-1174 DSITNIFDK
+1174 ITNVFDK
-1183 IENTANNKIS
+1183 IEKTANGKIS
-1193 EIGDDVKKYMNQTIR
+1193 EITDDVTKYMNQTIR

-1231 KIDSSWGKD
+1231 KMDSSWGKD
-1240 KIKEELQ
+1240 KIKAELQ

-1253 KEGATDDIY
+1253 KGGSTDDNY
-1262 GQAKTVAIE
+1262 GKCKTIAIE
-1271 YLEGKIGEVTDTIY
+1271 YLEGKVSEVADTIY
-1285 DSLQEAAG
+1285 DSLQEASG
-1293 VKSETIIGKINDLFK
+1293 VKSDVIIGKINNLFK
-1308 TVDSGVNSG
+1308 HIDSATNTE
-1317 TGYISELNDVISNKI
+1317 TGYIAELNNKLTAEI
-1332 TELSG
+1332 TKLSEG
-1337 DLKKTVT
+1337 LQNEVT
-1344 DTLNSTEDNVKEKLN
+1344 KALNSTEDNAKEKLN
-1359 EALNNFSNELSE
+1359 EAINNFSNGITE
-1371 KVSGGLDKVGESA
+1371 KYTSAVDKVGEAA
-1384 PNSKTVGDVSNA
+1384 PNSNTVGDVTNS

>member
-1 MNEDFSEIIAAVKKF
+1 MSFTSSYVMAGIGTFFILFWLFLYIKYRNAYDQVIDAIDKKKFMFGEIYFIGFGFITLFHINIKTERGSKKIKEISEIYGRKYAEFYHYVITGGSISYFLTLLPMGFCLGAIANNVMLGVLGVVASALLLEYMSGEIKKNVNERREDILEDLPQMLSKFTLLINAGLIVRDAWFKVAYANDKPIYKEMQEACVEMNNGVPVREAVFHFADRCSVAEVRKF
-16 AVDNLS
+16 ANS
-22 LSTLSD
+22 
-28 EELEEQIKTITD
+28 
-40 NMIGNRYVSIKNRVD
+40 
-55 IAQQVFSSIR
+55 
-65 GFGLLDTIMN
+65 
-75 DDTITEVMINGA
+75 
-87 DNIFIEQAGR
+87 
-97 VKRLD
+97 
-102 ESFESQRKLEDIIQ
+102 
-116 RIVGKAGREVNQ
+116 VNQ
-128 SNPIVDTRLP
+128 NMEKG
-138 DGSRVNVVLPPIA
+138 GS
-151 LCGPTVTIRKFS
+151 
-163 KTPMTIEKLISY
+163 E
-175 GSITREI
+175 
-182 ADKLKLLVEAKYNIF
+182 
-197 ICGGTGSGKTTF
+197 
-209 LNALSNYIPKDE
+209 
-221 RVITIEDSAE
+221 
-231 LQIKGVDN
+231 
-239 LVSLETRNANASGA
+239 
-253 SDLTMNAALS
+253 LTMNAALS

-895 LIDKG
+895 FIDKG

-967 FLEAVGNIAATGR
+967 FLKALGDIAATER

-1045 GECEYILWGGTPSSA
+1045 GECEYILWGGNPKSA

-1137 KSSTTWAMSPQGMIG
+1137 KSSTTWAMSPQGMINVTKETAATLIG
-1152 IAKDAA
+1152 KATEA
-1158 AELIEN
+1158 AEKN
-1164 AAKEA
+1164 
-1169 GAYLN
+1169 LN
-1174 DSITNIFDK
+1174 DAITNVFDK
-1183 IENTANNKIS
+1183 IENTANDKIS
-1193 EIGDDVKKYMNQTIR
+1193 EIGDTIGIYMTQTIR

-1253 KEGATDDIY
+1253 KEGSTDDIY

-1271 YLEGKIGEVTDTIY
+1271 YLEGKIDEVAGTIC
-1285 DSLQEAAG
+1285 DGLKDAAG
-1293 VKSETIIGKINDLFK
+1293 NKSDIIGKVNALFK
-1308 TVDSGVNSG
+1308 KVDPETNTE
-1317 TGYISELNDVISNKI
+1317 TGYIVDLNDQIAKKI
-1332 TELSG
+1332 TDLSG
-1337 DLKKTVT
+1337 ELQGKVSEA
-1344 DTLNSTEDNVKEKLN
+1344 LNSTEDNVKEELN
-1359 EALNNFSNELSE
+1359 EALNNFSDGISE
-1371 KVSGGLDKVGESA
+1371 KVSSGLDKVGESA
-1384 PNSKTVGDVSNA
+1384 PDSKTVGDVSNA

-1445 EDSDRENFDMTKM
+1445 NDSDRENFDMTKM

-1491 NFDGNG
+1491 NFDGDG

>member
-97 VKRLD
+97 VKRLN

-231 LQIKGVDN
+231 LQIRGVDN

-253 SDLTMNAALS
+253 GAVTIRDLIKSSLRMRPERIVVGEVRGGEALDMLQAMNTGH
-263 DYNEILKDVY
+263 D
-273 GIFAMSATEDDLTNN
+273 G
-288 LERYFNNSL
+288 SL
-297 SNISDLDTTDSY
+297 STGHA
-309 TRDYINSLTS
+309 NS
-319 WLSTAGSEGSADFD
+319 
-333 TLINLTNATCDV
+333 
-345 SYVGGSE
+345 
-352 VYHSNILKR
+352 
-361 QILEYMKY
+361 
-369 RGVVAVSQELI
+369 
-380 NKFSGFSGFD
+380 
-390 KQSKAIKAKMNY
+390 
-402 EKELEKVG
+402 
-410 DSCQTAYNELYEARK
+410 
-425 QKHTSVTQDILGYE
+425 TQDMLSRLETMVLQGADGLPLEAIRQQISSAIDIIIHLSRLRDHSRKTMEITEVLGF
-439 IEADCENKIEL
+439 ENGQI
-450 FKDAYLKTV
+450 
-459 SLAKENYDNISKYL
+459 
-473 VYIKVLEDTS
+473 
-483 ADKLNVNSNVILYNE
+483 KLNPLYVFE
-498 ISNKS
+498 
-503 SEATE
+503 EDE
-508 NMGEGLKEG
+508 N
-517 HTVTNEAYTHKGLE
+517 TTLE
-531 GVLSNVEYFK
+531 VEYFK

-629 FYSCEGNDCKI
+629 FYSCEGNNCKI

-651 SDINDIANY
+651 RDINNIADY

-957 DSMSGEETTS
+957 DSMSDEETTS
-967 FLEAVGNIAATGR
+967 FLKALGDIAATER

-1371 KVSGGLDKVGESA
+1371 KVSGGLDKVGESG
-1384 PNSKTVGDVSNA
+1384 SKQQNCWRCFKRKGCYHKS
-1396 KAATISLN
+1396 
-1404 YKEYLYAFMLI
+1404 
-1415 GILANEDNMVA
+1415 
-1426 RTGYL
+1426 
-1431 MQMNISQKMTDAGF
+1431 
-1445 EDSDRENFDMTKM
+1445 
-1458 YTMVQIHSEADVD
+1458 
-1471 SVFMG
+1471 
-1476 MFEKKTVNGEESYSL
+1476 
-1491 NFDGNG
+1491 
-1497 SSTDRL
+1497 
-1503 VYNGFIGY
+1503 

>member
-1 MNEDFSEIIAAVKKF
+1 MIFGKFRKAKNSDINLAEINENTELAVFSE
-16 AVDNLS
+16 VDNDVKPKKKR
-22 LSTLSD
+22 ST
-28 EELEEQIKTITD
+28 ERI
-40 NMIGNRYVSIKNRVD
+40 RKN
-55 IAQQVFSSIR
+55 
-65 GFGLLDTIMN
+65 
-75 DDTITEVMINGA
+75 INGA
-87 DNIFIEQAGR
+87 ISIFLVLIMIPMFTFAGT
-97 VKRLD
+97 
-102 ESFESQRKLEDIIQ
+102 
-116 RIVGKAGREVNQ
+116 
-128 SNPIVDTRLP
+128 IVDL
-138 DGSRVNVVLPPIA
+138 SRVNSANVVL
-151 LCGPTVTIRKFS
+151 
-163 KTPMTIEKLISY
+163 
-175 GSITREI
+175 
-182 ADKLKLLVEAKYNIF
+182 
-197 ICGGTGSGKTTF
+197 
-209 LNALSNYIPKDE
+209 
-221 RVITIEDSAE
+221 
-231 LQIKGVDN
+231 
-239 LVSLETRNANASGA
+239 SGA

-402 EKELEKVG
+402 EKELEKIG

-459 SLAKENYDNISKYL
+459 SLAKKNYDNVSKYL

-498 ISNKS
+498 IINKS

-517 HTVTNEAYTHKGLE
+517 YTVTNEAYTHKGLE

-557 TDFNVIS
+557 TDFNESS
-564 DHDGGFYG
+564 DYKGGFYG
-572 TMKSFVD
+572 TMESFVD

-640 NEYFENIEGFI
+640 NEYFKNIEGFI
-651 SDINDIANY
+651 CDINDIADY
-660 TNNYAN
+660 TNNYVN

-711 ESAEEKGEKW
+711 EAAEEKGDDW
-721 KDKIDKVT
+721 KKSIDKVT
-729 DKSSKQTMTSDYESE
+729 DNSSKQTMTSDYESE

-829 ESDTGNSFKAFRRLL
+829 ESDTGNSFKAFCRLL

-868 YLASNFEYKSGTEE
+868 YLASNFEYKAGTEE

-1007 NVEEKKDKEV
+1007 NIEEKKDKEV

-1088 LTFEWATVIAGW
+1088 LTFEWATAIAGW

-1152 IAKDAA
+1152 IAK
-1158 AELIEN
+1158 EEGKKLIEKSTKYAEKQLNN
-1164 AAKEA
+1164 A
-1169 GAYLN
+1169 
-1174 DSITNIFDK
+1174 ITNVFDK
-1183 IENTANNKIS
+1183 IEKTANGKIS
-1193 EIGDDVKKYMNQTIR
+1193 EITDDVTKYMNQTIR

-1231 KIDSSWGKD
+1231 KMDSSWGKD
-1240 KIKEELQ
+1240 KIKAELQ

-1253 KEGATDDIY
+1253 KGGSTDDNY
-1262 GQAKTVAIE
+1262 GKCKTIAIE
-1271 YLEGKIGEVTDTIY
+1271 YLEGKVSEVADTIY
-1285 DSLQEAAG
+1285 DSLQEASG
-1293 VKSETIIGKINDLFK
+1293 VKSDVIIGKINNLFK
-1308 TVDSGVNSG
+1308 HIDSATNTE
-1317 TGYISELNDVISNKI
+1317 TGYIAELNNKLTAEI
-1332 TELSG
+1332 TKLSEG
-1337 DLKKTVT
+1337 LQNEVT
-1344 DTLNSTEDNVKEKLN
+1344 KALNSTEDNAKEKLN
-1359 EALNNFSNELSE
+1359 EAINNFSNGITE
-1371 KVSGGLDKVGESA
+1371 KYTSAVDKVGEAA
-1384 PNSKTVGDVSNA
+1384 PNSNTVGDVTNS

>member
-1 MNEDFSEIIAAVKKF
+1 MIFGKFRKAKNSDINLAEINENTELAVFSE
-16 AVDNLS
+16 VDNDVKPKKKRS
-22 LSTLSD
+22 R
-28 EELEEQIKTITD
+28 E
-40 NMIGNRYVSIKNRVD
+40 
-55 IAQQVFSSIR
+55 SIR
-65 GFGLLDTIMN
+65 KN
-75 DDTITEVMINGA
+75 INGA
-87 DNIFIEQAGR
+87 ISIFLVLIMIPMFTFAGT
-97 VKRLD
+97 
-102 ESFESQRKLEDIIQ
+102 
-116 RIVGKAGREVNQ
+116 
-128 SNPIVDTRLP
+128 IVDL
-138 DGSRVNVVLPPIA
+138 SRVNSANVVL
-151 LCGPTVTIRKFS
+151 
-163 KTPMTIEKLISY
+163 
-175 GSITREI
+175 
-182 ADKLKLLVEAKYNIF
+182 
-197 ICGGTGSGKTTF
+197 
-209 LNALSNYIPKDE
+209 
-221 RVITIEDSAE
+221 
-231 LQIKGVDN
+231 
-239 LVSLETRNANASGA
+239 SGA

-273 GIFAMSATEDDLTNN
+273 GIFAMSATEADLTNN

-297 SNISDLDTTDSY
+297 SNVSDLDTTDSY

-333 TLINLTNATCDV
+333 TLIKLTNATCDV

-402 EKELEKVG
+402 EKELEKIG

-439 IEADCENKIEL
+439 IDDDCVNKIEL

-459 SLAKENYDNISKYL
+459 SLAQRNYDEISRYL
-473 VYIKVLEDTS
+473 VCIKVLEDTS

-498 ISNKS
+498 ISTKS

-508 NMGEGLKEG
+508 NMGEGLEEG
-517 HTVTNEAYTHKGLE
+517 YTVTDEAYTHKGLE

-541 SNNIGLTSGCE
+541 NNNIGLTSGCE

-557 TDFNVIS
+557 TGFTVS
-564 DHDGGFYG
+564 SGYDGGFYG
-572 TMKSFVD
+572 IMKSFVD

-629 FYSCEGNDCKI
+629 FYSCEGNGCKI

-651 SDINDIANY
+651 RDINDIADY
-660 TNNYAN
+660 TNNYVN
-666 SYKDK
+666 SYKEK

-711 ESAEEKGEKW
+711 EAAEEKGDDW
-721 KDKIDKVT
+721 KKSIDKVT
-729 DKSSKQTMTSDYESE
+729 DNSSKQTMTSDYESE
-744 AQPLKKADVEAL
+744 AQPLNKADVEAL
-756 RDKVIIVNKEFYQ
+756 RDKVIIVNRDFYQ
-769 DILDRIKSLKYCGNK
+769 DILDKIKSLKYCGNK
-784 LAEKYDS
+784 LAEKYDV

-797 DYEKDFKKSKIMPD
+797 DYESDFSKSKIMPES
-811 TVDSNGMAAA
+811 VDSNGIAAA
-821 INSAKANF
+821 ISSAKANY
-829 ESDTGNSFKAFRRLL
+829 ETDIEGSFKAFCRLL
-844 ENDEFSTKSG
+844 DNEEFSVKSG

-868 YLASNFEYKSGTEE
+868 YLASNFEYKGGTEE
-882 EEKSEASDGGKEA
+882 EEESEASDGGKEA
-895 LIDKG
+895 LIDEG
-900 KVTSAKENAK
+900 KVTSAKDNAK
-910 NDKTLSGDV
+910 NDKTLSEDV

-942 TDPEGSSDDNVTDTA
+942 TDPEGSSDDNITDAA
-957 DSMSGEETTS
+957 DSMSDEETTD
-967 FLEAVGNIAATGR
+967 FFDAIGKVGELLTKGR

-999 IDPDAGNP
+999 LDPSTG
-1007 NVEEKKDKEV
+1007 KT
-1017 GSQYENKDDFEKTL
+1017 YEDTANFERTL
-1031 SGIAISADNNYYYG
+1031 SDIVISEDNNLYYG
-1045 GECEYILWGGTPSSA
+1045 GECEYILWGGTPNSA

-1119 ESAYDLN
+1119 ESAYDLS

-1137 KSSTTWAMSPQGMIG
+1137 KSSTTWAMSPQGMIN
-1152 IAKDAA
+1152 IAKETAA
-1158 AELIEN
+1158 TLID
-1164 AAKEA
+1164 EA
-1169 GAYLN
+1169 TEKASEYLN
-1174 DSITNIFDK
+1174 NAITNIFDK
-1183 IENTANNKIS
+1183 IENTANDKIS
-1193 EIGDDVKKYMNQTIR
+1193 EIGDEVTKYINQTIR

-1231 KIDSSWGKD
+1231 KMDSSWGKD

-1253 KEGATDDIY
+1253 KEGSTDDIY
-1262 GQAKTVAIE
+1262 GQAKNVAIE

-1293 VKSETIIGKINDLFK
+1293 NKSEVIIGKINALFK
-1308 TVDSGVNSG
+1308 KVDAATNTE
-1317 TGYISELNDVISNKI
+1317 TGYISELNGKIAKKI
-1332 TELSG
+1332 TDLSG
-1337 DLKKTVT
+1337 ELQGKVT
-1344 DTLNSTEDNVKEKLN
+1344 EALNSTEDNVKEELN
-1359 EALNNFSNELSE
+1359 EALNNFSDGISE
-1371 KVSGGLDKVGESA
+1371 KVSSGLDKVGESA

-1415 GILANEDNMVA
+1415 GILANEDNMIA

-1445 EDSDRENFDMTKM
+1445 KDSDRENFDMTKM

-1476 MFEKKTVNGEESYSL
+1476 LFEKRTVNGEESYSL
-1491 NFDGNG
+1491 NLDGNG

>member
-1 MNEDFSEIIAAVKKF
+1 MSFTSSYVMAGIGTFFILFWLFLYIKYRNAYDQVIDAIDKKKFMFGEIYFIGFGFITLFHINIKTERGSKKIKEISEIYGRKYAEFYHYV
-16 AVDNLS
+16 
-22 LSTLSD
+22 
-28 EELEEQIKTITD
+28 IT
-40 NMIGNRYVSIKNRVD
+40 G
-55 IAQQVFSSIR
+55 
-65 GFGLLDTIMN
+65 
-75 DDTITEVMINGA
+75 
-87 DNIFIEQAGR
+87 
-97 VKRLD
+97 
-102 ESFESQRKLEDIIQ
+102 
-116 RIVGKAGREVNQ
+116 
-128 SNPIVDTRLP
+128 
-138 DGSRVNVVLPPIA
+138 GS
-151 LCGPTVTIRKFS
+151 
-163 KTPMTIEKLISY
+163 ISY
-175 GSITREI
+175 FLTLLPMGFCLGAI
-182 ADKLKLLVEAKYNIF
+182 ANNVMLGVLGVVASALL
-197 ICGGTGSGKTTF
+197 
-209 LNALSNYIPKDE
+209 
-221 RVITIEDSAE
+221 
-231 LQIKGVDN
+231 
-239 LVSLETRNANASGA
+239 
-253 SDLTMNAALS
+253 
-263 DYNEILKDVY
+263 
-273 GIFAMSATEDDLTNN
+273 
-288 LERYFNNSL
+288 
-297 SNISDLDTTDSY
+297 
-309 TRDYINSLTS
+309 
-319 WLSTAGSEGSADFD
+319 
-333 TLINLTNATCDV
+333 
-345 SYVGGSE
+345 
-352 VYHSNILKR
+352 
-361 QILEYMKY
+361 LEYMSGEIKKNVNE
-369 RGVVAVSQELI
+369 RREDILEDLPQMLSKFTLLI
-380 NKFSGFSGFD
+380 NAGLIVRDAWFKVAYAND
-390 KQSKAIKAKMNY
+390 KPIY
-402 EKELEKVG
+402 KEM
-410 DSCQTAYNELYEARK
+410 QEAC
-425 QKHTSVTQDILGYE
+425 V
-439 IEADCENKIEL
+439 
-450 FKDAYLKTV
+450 
-459 SLAKENYDNISKYL
+459 
-473 VYIKVLEDTS
+473 
-483 ADKLNVNSNVILYNE
+483 
-498 ISNKS
+498 
-503 SEATE
+503 
-508 NMGEGLKEG
+508 
-517 HTVTNEAYTHKGLE
+517 
-531 GVLSNVEYFK
+531 
-541 SNNIGLTSGCE
+541 E
-552 MNDEK
+552 MN
-557 TDFNVIS
+557 
-564 DHDGGFYG
+564 
-572 TMKSFVD
+572 
-579 DIKSQKS
+579 
-586 NINGELSEDNVIKVY
+586 NGVPVREAVFHFADRCSVAEVRK
-601 QLKQTINNWI
+601 
-611 NNDDNKTYLANI
+611 
-623 WALKDY
+623 
-629 FYSCEGNDCKI
+629 F
-640 NEYFENIEGFI
+640 
-651 SDINDIANY
+651 
-660 TNNYAN
+660 AN
-666 SYKDK
+666 S
-671 VKSLAVEAN
+671 VN
-680 KQIRLVFD
+680 QN
-688 DCTIMISKYEAIE
+688 M
-701 KDLNAVISDI
+701 
-711 ESAEEKGEKW
+711 EKGEKW

-957 DSMSGEETTS
+957 DSMSDEETTS

-999 IDPDAGNP
+999 LDPSTG
-1007 NVEEKKDKEV
+1007 KT
-1017 GSQYENKDDFEKTL
+1017 YEDTANFERTL
-1031 SGIAISADNNYYYG
+1031 SNIVISEDNNLYYG

-1119 ESAYDLN
+1119 ESAYDLS

-1158 AELIEN
+1158 TELIEN
-1164 AAKEA
+1164 AAQAA
-1169 GAYLN
+1169 GDKL
-1174 DSITNIFDK
+1174 DKLVTNIFDT
-1183 IENTANNKIS
+1183 IGNTANDKIKDL
-1193 EIGDDVKKYMNQTIR
+1193 EGTVNNYIEQTKNSIT
-1208 DVSDK
+1208 DQ

-1218 VTPFMNGI
+1218 VTPFLNSVKGI
-1226 KGVLG
+1226 VG
-1231 KIDSSWGKD
+1231 KIDSNWGEE
-1240 KIKEELQ
+1240 KIKEEL
-1247 NCLDKL
+1247 NASLEKL
-1253 KEGATDDIY
+1253 KENSTDDIF
-1262 GQAKTVAIE
+1262 GKCKTLAIE
-1271 YLEGKIGEVTDTIY
+1271 YLQGKVDKVTSTIY
-1285 DSLQEAAG
+1285 QNLSSTTENMANETMKQVKGLFYSENSTPGYIEELTEQLKAKVNELSSKLQE
-1293 VKSETIIGKINDLFK
+1293 N
-1308 TVDSGVNSG
+1308 
-1317 TGYISELNDVISNKI
+1317 
-1332 TELSG
+1332 
-1337 DLKKTVT
+1337 VT
-1344 DTLNSTEDNVKEKLN
+1344 NALNSTEDNVKEKLN
-1359 EALNNFSNELSE
+1359 SALTDFTD
-1371 KVSGGLDKVGESA
+1371 KVSGTVSSGLDKVGEAA
-1384 PNSKTVGDVSNA
+1384 PDNNTVGDVTNA

-1415 GILANEDNMVA
+1415 GILANEDNMIA

-1445 EDSDRENFDMTKM
+1445 DDSDRENFDMTKM

-1491 NFDGNG
+1491 NFDGDG

>member
-1 MNEDFSEIIAAVKKF
+1 MIFRKFRKAKNSDINLAEINENTELAVFSE
-16 AVDNLS
+16 VDNDVKPKKKRS
-22 LSTLSD
+22 R
-28 EELEEQIKTITD
+28 ERI
-40 NMIGNRYVSIKNRVD
+40 RKN
-55 IAQQVFSSIR
+55 
-65 GFGLLDTIMN
+65 
-75 DDTITEVMINGA
+75 INGA
-87 DNIFIEQAGR
+87 ISIFLVLIMVPMFTFAGT
-97 VKRLD
+97 
-102 ESFESQRKLEDIIQ
+102 
-116 RIVGKAGREVNQ
+116 
-128 SNPIVDTRLP
+128 IVDL
-138 DGSRVNVVLPPIA
+138 SRVNSANVVL
-151 LCGPTVTIRKFS
+151 
-163 KTPMTIEKLISY
+163 
-175 GSITREI
+175 
-182 ADKLKLLVEAKYNIF
+182 
-197 ICGGTGSGKTTF
+197 
-209 LNALSNYIPKDE
+209 
-221 RVITIEDSAE
+221 
-231 LQIKGVDN
+231 
-239 LVSLETRNANASGA
+239 SGA

-957 DSMSGEETTS
+957 DSMSDEETTS
-967 FLEAVGNIAATGR
+967 FLKALGDIAATER

-1137 KSSTTWAMSPQGMIG
+1137 KSSTTWAMSPQGMINVTKKTAATLIG
-1152 IAKDAA
+1152 KATEA
-1158 AELIEN
+1158 AEKNLN
-1164 AAKEA
+1164 
-1169 GAYLN
+1169 GAIIN
-1174 DSITNIFDK
+1174 VFDK
-1183 IENTANNKIS
+1183 IENTANDKIS
-1193 EIGDDVKKYMNQTIR
+1193 EISGEVTKYINLTIR

-1231 KIDSSWGKD
+1231 KMDSSWGKD

-1253 KEGATDDIY
+1253 KEGSTDDIY

-1271 YLEGKIGEVTDTIY
+1271 YLEGKIDEVAGTIC
-1285 DSLQEAAG
+1285 DGLKDAAG
-1293 VKSETIIGKINDLFK
+1293 NKSDIIGKVNALFK
-1308 TVDSGVNSG
+1308 KVDPETNTE
-1317 TGYISELNDVISNKI
+1317 TGYISKLNDKIAKKI
-1332 TELSG
+1332 TDLSG
-1337 DLKKTVT
+1337 ELQGKVSEA
-1344 DTLNSTEDNVKEKLN
+1344 LNSTEDNVKEELN
-1359 EALNNFSNELSE
+1359 EALNNFSDGISE
-1371 KVSGGLDKVGESA
+1371 KVSSGLDKVGESA
-1384 PNSKTVGDVSNA
+1384 PDSNTVGDVTNS

-1445 EDSDRENFDMTKM
+1445 NDSDRENFDMTKM

-1491 NFDGNG
+1491 NFDGDG

>member
-1 MNEDFSEIIAAVKKF
+1 MIFGKFRKAKNSDINLAEINENTELAVFSE
-16 AVDNLS
+16 VDNDVKPKKKR
-22 LSTLSD
+22 ST
-28 EELEEQIKTITD
+28 ERI
-40 NMIGNRYVSIKNRVD
+40 RKN
-55 IAQQVFSSIR
+55 
-65 GFGLLDTIMN
+65 
-75 DDTITEVMINGA
+75 INGA
-87 DNIFIEQAGR
+87 ISIFLVLIMVPMFTFAGT
-97 VKRLD
+97 
-102 ESFESQRKLEDIIQ
+102 
-116 RIVGKAGREVNQ
+116 
-128 SNPIVDTRLP
+128 IVDL
-138 DGSRVNVVLPPIA
+138 SRVNSANVVL
-151 LCGPTVTIRKFS
+151 
-163 KTPMTIEKLISY
+163 
-175 GSITREI
+175 
-182 ADKLKLLVEAKYNIF
+182 
-197 ICGGTGSGKTTF
+197 
-209 LNALSNYIPKDE
+209 
-221 RVITIEDSAE
+221 
-231 LQIKGVDN
+231 
-239 LVSLETRNANASGA
+239 SGA

-402 EKELEKVG
+402 EKELEKIG

-517 HTVTNEAYTHKGLE
+517 YTVTNEAYTHKGLE

-557 TDFNVIS
+557 TDFNESS
-564 DHDGGFYG
+564 DYKGGFYG
-572 TMKSFVD
+572 TMESFVD

-640 NEYFENIEGFI
+640 NEYFKNIEGFI
-651 SDINDIANY
+651 CDINDIADY
-660 TNNYAN
+660 TNNYVN

-711 ESAEEKGEKW
+711 EAAEEKGNDW
-721 KDKIDKVT
+721 KKSIDKVT
-729 DKSSKQTMTSDYESE
+729 DNSSKQTMTSDYESE

-868 YLASNFEYKSGTEE
+868 YLASNFEYKAGTEE

-895 LIDKG
+895 LIDEG
-900 KVTSAKENAK
+900 KVTSAKEKAK

-957 DSMSGEETTS
+957 DSMSDEETTS
-967 FLEAVGNIAATGR
+967 FLKALGDIAATER

-1088 LTFEWATVIAGW
+1088 LTFEWATAIAGW

-1384 PNSKTVGDVSNA
+1384 PDSKTVGDVSNA

-1445 EDSDRENFDMTKM
+1445 NDSDRENFDMTKM

-1491 NFDGNG
+1491 NFDGDG

>member
-1 MNEDFSEIIAAVKKF
+1 MRKKNKNNNENAQMQDMNTVQMDGANAAFAANANFSGAILQDAEAMETLTAESGEKSKKAKKALAKKEKAKKKKEEYIEKKGLLGNADDYHVYHMKPVDTLTGYLMGVAAVAAGAYIFFYSIPFSIIAGAIAGFFSIKLYRKSLLKKRQRRLLLQFKDLLESINNSYAAGKNTPDAFLGAYNDLQMQYGETSDIVKEV
-16 AVDNLS
+16 AIINAGIQNNYNI
-22 LSTLSD
+22 
-28 EELEEQIKTITD
+28 EEL
-40 NMIGNRYVSIKNRVD
+40 
-55 IAQQVFSSIR
+55 
-65 GFGLLDTIMN
+65 LLD
-75 DDTITEVMINGA
+75 
-87 DNIFIEQAGR
+87 
-97 VKRLD
+97 L
-102 ESFESQRKLEDIIQ
+102 
-116 RIVGKAGREVNQ
+116 
-128 SNPIVDTRLP
+128 
-138 DGSRVNVVLPPIA
+138 SRVNSANVVL
-151 LCGPTVTIRKFS
+151 
-163 KTPMTIEKLISY
+163 
-175 GSITREI
+175 
-182 ADKLKLLVEAKYNIF
+182 
-197 ICGGTGSGKTTF
+197 
-209 LNALSNYIPKDE
+209 
-221 RVITIEDSAE
+221 
-231 LQIKGVDN
+231 
-239 LVSLETRNANASGA
+239 SGA

-459 SLAKENYDNISKYL
+459 SLAKKNYDNISKYL

-517 HTVTNEAYTHKGLE
+517 YTVTNEAYTHKGLE

-557 TDFNVIS
+557 TDFNESS
-564 DHDGGFYG
+564 DYKGGFYG
-572 TMKSFVD
+572 TMESFVD

-640 NEYFENIEGFI
+640 NEYFKNIEGFI
-651 SDINDIANY
+651 CDINDIADY
-660 TNNYAN
+660 TNNYVN

-711 ESAEEKGEKW
+711 EAAEKKGDDW
-721 KDKIDKVT
+721 KKSIDKVT
-729 DKSSKQTMTSDYESE
+729 DNSSKQTMTSDYESE

-829 ESDTGNSFKAFRRLL
+829 ESDTGNSFKAFCRLL

-868 YLASNFEYKSGTEE
+868 YLASNFEYKAGTEE

-1007 NVEEKKDKEV
+1007 NIEEKKDKEV

-1088 LTFEWATVIAGW
+1088 LTFEWATAIAGW

-1384 PNSKTVGDVSNA
+1384 PDSKTVGDVSNA

-1445 EDSDRENFDMTKM
+1445 NDSDRENFDMTKM

-1491 NFDGNG
+1491 NFDGDG

>member
-253 SDLTMNAALS
+253 GAVTIRDLIKSSLRMRPERIVVGEVRGGEALDMLQAMNTGH
-263 DYNEILKDVY
+263 D
-273 GIFAMSATEDDLTNN
+273 G
-288 LERYFNNSL
+288 SL
-297 SNISDLDTTDSY
+297 STGHA
-309 TRDYINSLTS
+309 NS
-319 WLSTAGSEGSADFD
+319 
-333 TLINLTNATCDV
+333 
-345 SYVGGSE
+345 
-352 VYHSNILKR
+352 
-361 QILEYMKY
+361 
-369 RGVVAVSQELI
+369 
-380 NKFSGFSGFD
+380 
-390 KQSKAIKAKMNY
+390 
-402 EKELEKVG
+402 
-410 DSCQTAYNELYEARK
+410 
-425 QKHTSVTQDILGYE
+425 TQDILGYE

-957 DSMSGEETTS
+957 DSMSDEETTS
-967 FLEAVGNIAATGR
+967 FLKALGDIAATER

-1445 EDSDRENFDMTKM
+1445 NDSDRENFDMTKM

-1491 NFDGNG
+1491 NFDGDG

>member
-1 MNEDFSEIIAAVKKF
+1 MIFGKFRKAKNSDINLAEINENTELAVFSE
-16 AVDNLS
+16 VDNDVKPKKKR
-22 LSTLSD
+22 ST
-28 EELEEQIKTITD
+28 ERI
-40 NMIGNRYVSIKNRVD
+40 RKN
-55 IAQQVFSSIR
+55 
-65 GFGLLDTIMN
+65 
-75 DDTITEVMINGA
+75 INGA
-87 DNIFIEQAGR
+87 ISIFLVLIMVPMFTFAGT
-97 VKRLD
+97 
-102 ESFESQRKLEDIIQ
+102 
-116 RIVGKAGREVNQ
+116 
-128 SNPIVDTRLP
+128 IVDL
-138 DGSRVNVVLPPIA
+138 SRVNSANVVL
-151 LCGPTVTIRKFS
+151 
-163 KTPMTIEKLISY
+163 
-175 GSITREI
+175 
-182 ADKLKLLVEAKYNIF
+182 
-197 ICGGTGSGKTTF
+197 
-209 LNALSNYIPKDE
+209 
-221 RVITIEDSAE
+221 
-231 LQIKGVDN
+231 
-239 LVSLETRNANASGA
+239 SGA

-402 EKELEKVG
+402 EKELEKIG

-517 HTVTNEAYTHKGLE
+517 YTVTNEAYTHKGLE

-557 TDFNVIS
+557 TDFNESS
-564 DHDGGFYG
+564 DYKGGFYG
-572 TMKSFVD
+572 TMESFVD

-640 NEYFENIEGFI
+640 NEYFKNIEGFI
-651 SDINDIANY
+651 CDINDIADY
-660 TNNYAN
+660 TNNYVN

-711 ESAEEKGEKW
+711 EAAEEKGNDW
-721 KDKIDKVT
+721 KKSIDKVT
-729 DKSSKQTMTSDYESE
+729 DNSSKQTMTSDYESE

-868 YLASNFEYKSGTEE
+868 YLASNFEYKAGTEE

-895 LIDKG
+895 LIDEG
-900 KVTSAKENAK
+900 KVTSAKEKAK

-957 DSMSGEETTS
+957 DSMSDEETTS
-967 FLEAVGNIAATGR
+967 FLKALGDIAATER

-1017 GSQYENKDDFEKTL
+1017 GSQYENKGDFEKTL

-1088 LTFEWATVIAGW
+1088 LTFEWATAIAGW

-1384 PNSKTVGDVSNA
+1384 PDSKTVGDVSNA

-1445 EDSDRENFDMTKM
+1445 NDSDRENFDMTKM

-1491 NFDGNG
+1491 NFDGDG

>member
-1 MNEDFSEIIAAVKKF
+1 MSFTSSYVMAGIGTFFILFWLFLYIKYRNAYDQVIDAIDKKKFMFGEIYFIGFGFITLFHINIKTERGSKKIKEISEIYGRKYAEFYHYV
-16 AVDNLS
+16 
-22 LSTLSD
+22 
-28 EELEEQIKTITD
+28 IT
-40 NMIGNRYVSIKNRVD
+40 G
-55 IAQQVFSSIR
+55 
-65 GFGLLDTIMN
+65 
-75 DDTITEVMINGA
+75 
-87 DNIFIEQAGR
+87 
-97 VKRLD
+97 
-102 ESFESQRKLEDIIQ
+102 
-116 RIVGKAGREVNQ
+116 
-128 SNPIVDTRLP
+128 
-138 DGSRVNVVLPPIA
+138 GS
-151 LCGPTVTIRKFS
+151 
-163 KTPMTIEKLISY
+163 ISY
-175 GSITREI
+175 FLTLLPMGFCLGAI
-182 ADKLKLLVEAKYNIF
+182 ANNVMLGVLGVVASALL
-197 ICGGTGSGKTTF
+197 
-209 LNALSNYIPKDE
+209 
-221 RVITIEDSAE
+221 
-231 LQIKGVDN
+231 
-239 LVSLETRNANASGA
+239 
-253 SDLTMNAALS
+253 
-263 DYNEILKDVY
+263 
-273 GIFAMSATEDDLTNN
+273 
-288 LERYFNNSL
+288 
-297 SNISDLDTTDSY
+297 
-309 TRDYINSLTS
+309 
-319 WLSTAGSEGSADFD
+319 
-333 TLINLTNATCDV
+333 
-345 SYVGGSE
+345 
-352 VYHSNILKR
+352 
-361 QILEYMKY
+361 LEYMSGEIKKNVNE
-369 RGVVAVSQELI
+369 RREDILEDLPQMLSKFTLLI
-380 NKFSGFSGFD
+380 NAGLIVRDAWFKVAYAND
-390 KQSKAIKAKMNY
+390 KPIY
-402 EKELEKVG
+402 KEM
-410 DSCQTAYNELYEARK
+410 QEAC
-425 QKHTSVTQDILGYE
+425 V
-439 IEADCENKIEL
+439 
-450 FKDAYLKTV
+450 
-459 SLAKENYDNISKYL
+459 
-473 VYIKVLEDTS
+473 
-483 ADKLNVNSNVILYNE
+483 
-498 ISNKS
+498 
-503 SEATE
+503 
-508 NMGEGLKEG
+508 
-517 HTVTNEAYTHKGLE
+517 
-531 GVLSNVEYFK
+531 
-541 SNNIGLTSGCE
+541 E
-552 MNDEK
+552 MN
-557 TDFNVIS
+557 
-564 DHDGGFYG
+564 
-572 TMKSFVD
+572 
-579 DIKSQKS
+579 
-586 NINGELSEDNVIKVY
+586 NGVPVREAVFHFADRCSVAEVRK
-601 QLKQTINNWI
+601 
-611 NNDDNKTYLANI
+611 
-623 WALKDY
+623 
-629 FYSCEGNDCKI
+629 F
-640 NEYFENIEGFI
+640 
-651 SDINDIANY
+651 
-660 TNNYAN
+660 AN
-666 SYKDK
+666 S
-671 VKSLAVEAN
+671 VN
-680 KQIRLVFD
+680 QN
-688 DCTIMISKYEAIE
+688 M
-701 KDLNAVISDI
+701 
-711 ESAEEKGEKW
+711 EKGEKW

-967 FLEAVGNIAATGR
+967 FLKALGDIAATER

-1045 GECEYILWGGTPSSA
+1045 GECEYILWGGNPKSA

-1137 KSSTTWAMSPQGMIG
+1137 KSSTTWAMSPQGMINVTKETAATLIG
-1152 IAKDAA
+1152 KATEA
-1158 AELIEN
+1158 AEKN
-1164 AAKEA
+1164 
-1169 GAYLN
+1169 LN
-1174 DSITNIFDK
+1174 DAITNVFDK
-1183 IENTANNKIS
+1183 IENTANDKIS
-1193 EIGDDVKKYMNQTIR
+1193 EIGDTIGIYMTQTIR

-1253 KEGATDDIY
+1253 KEGSTDDIY

-1271 YLEGKIGEVTDTIY
+1271 YLEGKIDEVAGTIC
-1285 DSLQEAAG
+1285 DGLKDAAG
-1293 VKSETIIGKINDLFK
+1293 NKSDIIGKVNALFK
-1308 TVDSGVNSG
+1308 KVDPETNTE
-1317 TGYISELNDVISNKI
+1317 TGYIVDLNDQIAKKI
-1332 TELSG
+1332 TDLSG
-1337 DLKKTVT
+1337 ELQGKVSEA
-1344 DTLNSTEDNVKEKLN
+1344 LNSTEDNVKEELN
-1359 EALNNFSNELSE
+1359 EALNNFSDGISE
-1371 KVSGGLDKVGESA
+1371 KVSSGLDKVGESA
-1384 PNSKTVGDVSNA
+1384 PDSKTVGDVSNA

-1445 EDSDRENFDMTKM
+1445 NDSDRENFDMTKM

-1491 NFDGNG
+1491 NFDGDG

>member
-1 MNEDFSEIIAAVKKF
+1 MSFTSSYVMAGIGTFFILFWLFLYIKYRNAYDQVIDAIDKKKFMFGEIYFIGFGFITLFHINIKTERGSKKIKEISEIYGRKYAEFYHYV
-16 AVDNLS
+16 
-22 LSTLSD
+22 
-28 EELEEQIKTITD
+28 IT
-40 NMIGNRYVSIKNRVD
+40 G
-55 IAQQVFSSIR
+55 
-65 GFGLLDTIMN
+65 
-75 DDTITEVMINGA
+75 
-87 DNIFIEQAGR
+87 
-97 VKRLD
+97 
-102 ESFESQRKLEDIIQ
+102 
-116 RIVGKAGREVNQ
+116 
-128 SNPIVDTRLP
+128 
-138 DGSRVNVVLPPIA
+138 GS
-151 LCGPTVTIRKFS
+151 
-163 KTPMTIEKLISY
+163 ISY
-175 GSITREI
+175 FLTLLPMGFCLGAI
-182 ADKLKLLVEAKYNIF
+182 ANNVMLGVLGVVASALL
-197 ICGGTGSGKTTF
+197 
-209 LNALSNYIPKDE
+209 
-221 RVITIEDSAE
+221 
-231 LQIKGVDN
+231 
-239 LVSLETRNANASGA
+239 
-253 SDLTMNAALS
+253 
-263 DYNEILKDVY
+263 
-273 GIFAMSATEDDLTNN
+273 
-288 LERYFNNSL
+288 
-297 SNISDLDTTDSY
+297 
-309 TRDYINSLTS
+309 
-319 WLSTAGSEGSADFD
+319 
-333 TLINLTNATCDV
+333 
-345 SYVGGSE
+345 
-352 VYHSNILKR
+352 
-361 QILEYMKY
+361 LEYMSGEIKKNVNE
-369 RGVVAVSQELI
+369 RREDILEDLPQMLSKFTLLI
-380 NKFSGFSGFD
+380 NAGLIVRDAWFKVAYAND
-390 KQSKAIKAKMNY
+390 KPIY
-402 EKELEKVG
+402 KEM
-410 DSCQTAYNELYEARK
+410 QEAC
-425 QKHTSVTQDILGYE
+425 V
-439 IEADCENKIEL
+439 
-450 FKDAYLKTV
+450 
-459 SLAKENYDNISKYL
+459 
-473 VYIKVLEDTS
+473 
-483 ADKLNVNSNVILYNE
+483 
-498 ISNKS
+498 
-503 SEATE
+503 
-508 NMGEGLKEG
+508 
-517 HTVTNEAYTHKGLE
+517 
-531 GVLSNVEYFK
+531 
-541 SNNIGLTSGCE
+541 E
-552 MNDEK
+552 MN
-557 TDFNVIS
+557 
-564 DHDGGFYG
+564 
-572 TMKSFVD
+572 
-579 DIKSQKS
+579 
-586 NINGELSEDNVIKVY
+586 NGVPVREAVFHFADRCSVAEVRK
-601 QLKQTINNWI
+601 
-611 NNDDNKTYLANI
+611 
-623 WALKDY
+623 
-629 FYSCEGNDCKI
+629 F
-640 NEYFENIEGFI
+640 
-651 SDINDIANY
+651 
-660 TNNYAN
+660 AN
-666 SYKDK
+666 S
-671 VKSLAVEAN
+671 VN
-680 KQIRLVFD
+680 QN
-688 DCTIMISKYEAIE
+688 M
-701 KDLNAVISDI
+701 
-711 ESAEEKGEKW
+711 EKGGKW

-967 FLEAVGNIAATGR
+967 FLKALGDIAATER

-1045 GECEYILWGGTPSSA
+1045 GECEYILWGGNPKSA

-1137 KSSTTWAMSPQGMIG
+1137 KSSTTWAMSPQGMINVTKETAATLIG
-1152 IAKDAA
+1152 KATEA
-1158 AELIEN
+1158 AEKN
-1164 AAKEA
+1164 
-1169 GAYLN
+1169 LN
-1174 DSITNIFDK
+1174 DAITNVFDK
-1183 IENTANNKIS
+1183 IENTANDKIS
-1193 EIGDDVKKYMNQTIR
+1193 EIGDTIGIYMTQTIR

-1253 KEGATDDIY
+1253 KEGSTDDIY

-1271 YLEGKIGEVTDTIY
+1271 YLEGKIDEVAGTIC
-1285 DSLQEAAG
+1285 DGLKDAAG
-1293 VKSETIIGKINDLFK
+1293 NKSDIIGKVNALFK
-1308 TVDSGVNSG
+1308 KVDPETNTE
-1317 TGYISELNDVISNKI
+1317 TGYIVDLNDQIAKKI
-1332 TELSG
+1332 TDLSG
-1337 DLKKTVT
+1337 ELQGKVSEA
-1344 DTLNSTEDNVKEKLN
+1344 LNSTEDNVKEELN
-1359 EALNNFSNELSE
+1359 EALNNFSDGISE
-1371 KVSGGLDKVGESA
+1371 KVSSGLDKVGESA
-1384 PNSKTVGDVSNA
+1384 PDSKTVGDVSNA

-1445 EDSDRENFDMTKM
+1445 NDSDRENFDMTKM

-1491 NFDGNG
+1491 NFDGDG

>member
-1 MNEDFSEIIAAVKKF
+1 MIFGKFRKAKNSDTNLAEINENTELAVFSEVENDVKPKKKRSRE
-16 AVDNLS
+16 N
-22 LSTLSD
+22 
-28 EELEEQIKTITD
+28 I
-40 NMIGNRYVSIKNRVD
+40 RKN
-55 IAQQVFSSIR
+55 
-65 GFGLLDTIMN
+65 
-75 DDTITEVMINGA
+75 INGA
-87 DNIFIEQAGR
+87 ISIFLVLIMIPMFTFAGT
-97 VKRLD
+97 
-102 ESFESQRKLEDIIQ
+102 
-116 RIVGKAGREVNQ
+116 
-128 SNPIVDTRLP
+128 IVDL
-138 DGSRVNVVLPPIA
+138 SRVNSANVVL
-151 LCGPTVTIRKFS
+151 
-163 KTPMTIEKLISY
+163 
-175 GSITREI
+175 
-182 ADKLKLLVEAKYNIF
+182 
-197 ICGGTGSGKTTF
+197 
-209 LNALSNYIPKDE
+209 
-221 RVITIEDSAE
+221 
-231 LQIKGVDN
+231 
-239 LVSLETRNANASGA
+239 SGA

-273 GIFAMSATEDDLTNN
+273 GIFAMSATEADLTNN

-297 SNISDLDTTDSY
+297 SNVSDLDTTDSY

-333 TLINLTNATCDV
+333 TLIKLTNATCDV

-369 RGVVAVSQELI
+369 RGVVSVSQELI
-380 NKFSGFSGFD
+380 SKFSGFSGFD
-390 KQSKAIKAKMNY
+390 KQSKAIKAKMKY
-402 EKELEKVG
+402 EKELKNIG
-410 DSCQTAYNELYEARK
+410 DSCQAAYNQIKRVRDNEHK
-425 QKHTSVTQDILGYE
+425 SVNEEILGHALE
-439 IEADCENKIEL
+439 DNGLRDIEV
-450 FKDAYLKTV
+450 FKETYMNTV
-459 SLAKENYDNISKYL
+459 ALAKENYAKISRDL
-473 VYIKVLEDTS
+473 VCIKVLEEKEAEKISTS
-483 ADKLNVNSNVILYNE
+483 YDWNMYNAIMQKVE
-498 ISNKS
+498 
-503 SEATE
+503 EATE
-508 NMGEGLKEG
+508 NME
-517 HTVTNEAYTHKGLE
+517 NELTPDEVYDDESSQVESRPRSVSDYAKKHRGVSA
-531 GVLSNVEYFK
+531 VLSGIDFFRDHF
-541 SNNIGLTSGCE
+541 IGLRSSCTVNSDG
-552 MNDEK
+552 
-557 TDFNVIS
+557 TDFDLSAS
-564 DHDGGFYG
+564 DTGGFY
-572 TMKSFVD
+572 TKLENFKDKVVD
-579 DIKSQKS
+579 VK
-586 NINGELSEDNVIKVY
+586 DNVGSEIG
-601 QLKQTINNWI
+601 QAQTIKI
-611 NNDDNKTYLANI
+611 YD
-623 WALKDY
+623 LK
-629 FYSCEGNDCKI
+629 N
-640 NEYFENIEGFI
+640 
-651 SDINDIANY
+651 DINDFVNDEENKEYIANIMALREY
-660 TNNYAN
+660 ARICGHDADCRITAYFECIDDFIQDINDVADYANDYINNY
-666 SYKDK
+666 KDE
-671 VKSLAVEAN
+671 VKNLASKTN
-680 KQIRLVFD
+680 KQIGLIKK
-688 DCTIMISKYEAIE
+688 DCDIITGYYEAVEDSLDKVIGDIDKAE
-701 KDLNAVISDI
+701 KEGNN
-711 ESAEEKGEKW
+711 W
-721 KDKIDKVT
+721 KEKIDNVT
-729 DKSSKQTMTSDYESE
+729 DNSSKQTMTSDYESE
-744 AQPLKKADVEAL
+744 AQPIKKADVEAL
-756 RDKVIIVNKEFYQ
+756 RDKVLKPNREFYE
-769 DILDRIKSLKYCGNK
+769 DILKKINTIEYCGK
-784 LAEKYDS
+784 GLASNYGANPDNH
-791 SKVEKA
+791 
-797 DYEKDFKKSKIMPD
+797 DYEKEFKKSKIMPE
-811 TVDSNGMAAA
+811 TVDNSGMSAAV
-821 INSAKANF
+821 NSAKDNF
-829 ESDTGNSFKAFRRLL
+829 KSDAGFDFKIFCRLL
-844 ENDEFSTKSG
+844 EDDEFAEPSG
-854 FTTKAQEENQQFFE
+854 ATTKAYDNNQQFFE
-868 YLASNFEYKSGTEE
+868 YLVINFKNTDQGESSEE
-882 EEKSEASDGGKEA
+882 DGDVEGAKEA
-895 LIDKG
+895 LIDEG
-900 KVTSAKENAK
+900 KVSAAKENAK

-919 SSDFLD
+919 SSDFLE

-931 SKSQQDIGVDP
+931 SKSQKDLGVDP
-942 TDPEGSSDDNVTDTA
+942 SDPEGSSDDNVTDAA
-957 DSMSGEETTS
+957 DSMSDDETTDFFDAIS
-967 FLEAVGNIAATGR
+967 KVGELLTKGR

-999 IDPDAGNP
+999 IDPDAGNQ
-1007 NVEEKKDKEV
+1007 NIEEKKDKEV

-1045 GECEYILWGGTPSSA
+1045 GECEYILWGGNPKSA

-1078 YAMSAPDINA
+1078 YSMSAPDINA

-1164 AAKEA
+1164 AAQEA

-1371 KVSGGLDKVGESA
+1371 KVSGGLDKVGDAA
-1384 PNSKTVGDVSNA
+1384 PDNNTVGDVTNA

-1415 GILANEDNMVA
+1415 GIMANEDNMVA

-1445 EDSDRENFDMTKM
+1445 DDSDRENFNMTKM
-1458 YTMVQIHSEADVD
+1458 YTMVQIHSEADVG

-1476 MFEKKTVNGEESYSL
+1476 LFEKKTVNGEESYSL

>member
-97 VKRLD
+97 VKRLN

-231 LQIKGVDN
+231 LQIRGVDN

-253 SDLTMNAALS
+253 GAVTIRDLIKSSLRMRPERIVVGEVRGGEALDMLQAMNTGH
-263 DYNEILKDVY
+263 D
-273 GIFAMSATEDDLTNN
+273 G
-288 LERYFNNSL
+288 SL
-297 SNISDLDTTDSY
+297 STGHA
-309 TRDYINSLTS
+309 NS
-319 WLSTAGSEGSADFD
+319 
-333 TLINLTNATCDV
+333 
-345 SYVGGSE
+345 
-352 VYHSNILKR
+352 
-361 QILEYMKY
+361 
-369 RGVVAVSQELI
+369 
-380 NKFSGFSGFD
+380 
-390 KQSKAIKAKMNY
+390 
-402 EKELEKVG
+402 
-410 DSCQTAYNELYEARK
+410 
-425 QKHTSVTQDILGYE
+425 TQDILGYE

-629 FYSCEGNDCKI
+629 FYPCEGNDCKI
-640 NEYFENIEGFI
+640 NEYFKNIEGFI
-651 SDINDIANY
+651 RDINDIADY
-660 TNNYAN
+660 TNNYVN

-711 ESAEEKGEKW
+711 EAAEEKGDDW
-721 KDKIDKVT
+721 KKSIDKVT
-729 DKSSKQTMTSDYESE
+729 DNSSKQTMTSDYESE

-756 RDKVIIVNKEFYQ
+756 RDNVIIVNKEFYQ
-769 DILDRIKSLKYCGNK
+769 DILDRIKSLKYCGKK

-895 LIDKG
+895 LIDEG
-900 KVTSAKENAK
+900 KVTSAKEKAK

-999 IDPDAGNP
+999 LDPSTG
-1007 NVEEKKDKEV
+1007 KT
-1017 GSQYENKDDFEKTL
+1017 YEDTANFERTL
-1031 SGIAISADNNYYYG
+1031 SDIVISEDNNLYYG

-1088 LTFEWATVIAGW
+1088 LTFEWATAIAGW

-1137 KSSTTWAMSPQGMIG
+1137 KSSTTWAMSPQGMINVTKETAATLIG
-1152 IAKDAA
+1152 EATEA
-1158 AELIEN
+1158 AEKN
-1164 AAKEA
+1164 
-1169 GAYLN
+1169 LN
-1174 DSITNIFDK
+1174 DAITNIFDK
-1183 IENTANNKIS
+1183 IENTANDKIS
-1193 EIGDDVKKYMNQTIR
+1193 EIGDVVTKYISGTIR

-1213 VINAT
+1213 VIDAT

-1231 KIDSSWGKD
+1231 KMDSSWGKD

-1253 KEGATDDIY
+1253 KEDSTDDIY

-1271 YLEGKIGEVTDTIY
+1271 YLEGKISEVADTIY
-1285 DSLQEAAG
+1285 DSLKEAAG
-1293 VKSETIIGKINDLFK
+1293 NKSEVIIGKINALFK
-1308 TVDSGVNSG
+1308 NVDAATNTE
-1317 TGYISELNDVISNKI
+1317 TGYIYELRRNIAKKI
-1332 TELSG
+1332 TDLSG
-1337 DLKKTVT
+1337 ELQGKVSEA
-1344 DTLNSTEDNVKEKLN
+1344 LNSTEDNVKEELN
-1359 EALNNFSNELSE
+1359 EALNNFSDGISE
-1371 KVSGGLDKVGESA
+1371 KVSSGLDKVGESA
-1384 PNSKTVGDVSNA
+1384 PDSKTVGDVSNA

-1445 EDSDRENFDMTKM
+1445 NDSDRENFDMTKM

>member
-1 MNEDFSEIIAAVKKF
+1 MIFRKFRKAKNSDINLAEINENTELAVFSE
-16 AVDNLS
+16 VDNDVKPKKKRS
-22 LSTLSD
+22 R
-28 EELEEQIKTITD
+28 ERI
-40 NMIGNRYVSIKNRVD
+40 RKN
-55 IAQQVFSSIR
+55 
-65 GFGLLDTIMN
+65 
-75 DDTITEVMINGA
+75 INGA
-87 DNIFIEQAGR
+87 ISIFLVLIMVPMFTFAGT
-97 VKRLD
+97 
-102 ESFESQRKLEDIIQ
+102 
-116 RIVGKAGREVNQ
+116 
-128 SNPIVDTRLP
+128 IVDL
-138 DGSRVNVVLPPIA
+138 SRVNSANVVL
-151 LCGPTVTIRKFS
+151 
-163 KTPMTIEKLISY
+163 
-175 GSITREI
+175 
-182 ADKLKLLVEAKYNIF
+182 
-197 ICGGTGSGKTTF
+197 
-209 LNALSNYIPKDE
+209 
-221 RVITIEDSAE
+221 
-231 LQIKGVDN
+231 
-239 LVSLETRNANASGA
+239 SGA

-629 FYSCEGNDCKI
+629 FYSCEGNNCKI

-651 SDINDIANY
+651 RDINNIADY

-868 YLASNFEYKSGTEE
+868 YLASNFEYKAGTEE
-882 EEKSEASDGGKEA
+882 EEKSEARDGGKEA

-1119 ESAYDLN
+1119 ESAYDLS

-1158 AELIEN
+1158 TELIEN
-1164 AAKEA
+1164 AAQAA
-1169 GAYLN
+1169 GDKL
-1174 DSITNIFDK
+1174 DKLVTNIFDT
-1183 IENTANNKIS
+1183 IGNTANDKIKDL
-1193 EIGDDVKKYMNQTIR
+1193 EGTVNNYIEQTKNSIT
-1208 DVSDK
+1208 DQ

-1218 VTPFMNGI
+1218 VTPFLNSVKGI
-1226 KGVLG
+1226 VG
-1231 KIDSSWGKD
+1231 KIDSNWGEE
-1240 KIKEELQ
+1240 KIKEEL
-1247 NCLDKL
+1247 NASLEKL
-1253 KEGATDDIY
+1253 KENSTDDIF
-1262 GQAKTVAIE
+1262 GKCKTLAIE
-1271 YLEGKIGEVTDTIY
+1271 YLQGKVDKVTSTIY
-1285 DSLQEAAG
+1285 QNLSSTTENMANETMKQVKGLFYSENSTPGYIEELTEQLKAKVNELSSKLQE
-1293 VKSETIIGKINDLFK
+1293 N
-1308 TVDSGVNSG
+1308 
-1317 TGYISELNDVISNKI
+1317 
-1332 TELSG
+1332 
-1337 DLKKTVT
+1337 VT
-1344 DTLNSTEDNVKEKLN
+1344 NALNSTEDNVKEKLN
-1359 EALNNFSNELSE
+1359 SALTDFTD
-1371 KVSGGLDKVGESA
+1371 KVSGTVSSGLDKVGEAA
-1384 PNSKTVGDVSNA
+1384 PDNNTVGDVTNA

-1415 GILANEDNMVA
+1415 GILANEDNMIA

-1445 EDSDRENFDMTKM
+1445 DDSDRENFDMTKM

-1491 NFDGNG
+1491 NFDGDG

>member
-1 MNEDFSEIIAAVKKF
+1 MIFGKFRKAKNSDINLAEINENTELAVFSE
-16 AVDNLS
+16 VDNDVKPKKKR
-22 LSTLSD
+22 ST
-28 EELEEQIKTITD
+28 ERI
-40 NMIGNRYVSIKNRVD
+40 RKN
-55 IAQQVFSSIR
+55 
-65 GFGLLDTIMN
+65 
-75 DDTITEVMINGA
+75 INGA
-87 DNIFIEQAGR
+87 ISIFLVLIMVPMFTFAGT
-97 VKRLD
+97 
-102 ESFESQRKLEDIIQ
+102 
-116 RIVGKAGREVNQ
+116 
-128 SNPIVDTRLP
+128 IVDL
-138 DGSRVNVVLPPIA
+138 SRVNSANVVL
-151 LCGPTVTIRKFS
+151 
-163 KTPMTIEKLISY
+163 
-175 GSITREI
+175 
-182 ADKLKLLVEAKYNIF
+182 
-197 ICGGTGSGKTTF
+197 
-209 LNALSNYIPKDE
+209 
-221 RVITIEDSAE
+221 
-231 LQIKGVDN
+231 
-239 LVSLETRNANASGA
+239 SGA

-402 EKELEKVG
+402 EKELEKIG

-459 SLAKENYDNISKYL
+459 SLAKKNYDNISKYL

-517 HTVTNEAYTHKGLE
+517 YTVTNEAYTHKGLE

-557 TDFNVIS
+557 TDFNESS
-564 DHDGGFYG
+564 DYKGGFYG
-572 TMKSFVD
+572 TMESFVD

-640 NEYFENIEGFI
+640 NEYFKNIEGFI
-651 SDINDIANY
+651 CDINDIADY
-660 TNNYAN
+660 TNNYVN

-711 ESAEEKGEKW
+711 EAAEEKGNDW
-721 KDKIDKVT
+721 KKSIDKVT
-729 DKSSKQTMTSDYESE
+729 DNSSKQTMTSDYESE

-868 YLASNFEYKSGTEE
+868 YLASNFEYKAGTEE

-895 LIDKG
+895 LIDEG
-900 KVTSAKENAK
+900 KVTSAKEKAK

-957 DSMSGEETTS
+957 DSMSDEETTS
-967 FLEAVGNIAATGR
+967 FLKALGDIAATER

-1088 LTFEWATVIAGW
+1088 LTFEWATAIAGW

-1384 PNSKTVGDVSNA
+1384 PDSKTVGDVSNA

-1445 EDSDRENFDMTKM
+1445 NDSDRENFDMTKM

-1491 NFDGNG
+1491 NFDGDG